1 MNPIIQTNQ
10 IIKKTQ
16 SLSSNLSNLNLQ
28 QSIKRPQRTE
38 YTEVT
43 IEHYNSTKNNE
54 TQRHLEDPKIVV
66 YKPVDVN
73 SIYNTPPQQQQKQ
86 QVKKLKDP
94 TYVNYTYYFRDHV
107 VTPKDYRSASKAAK
121 YRDYRT
127 LNYLDQI
134 YTINKK

>member
-54 TQRHLEDPKIVV
+54 TQRRLEAPKIVV

-73 SIYNTPPQQQQKQ
+73 SIYNTPPQQQKQ

-94 TYVNYTYYFRDHV
+94 TYVNYTYYFRDHI
-107 VTPKDYRSASKAAK
+107 VTPKVYKYASKAVK
-121 YRDYRT
+121 HHDNRT
-127 LNYLDQI
+127 LNYLDKI